1 MNAVALANAYFEAWN
16 ARNAAAIVATFV
28 ERGTYAD
35 PTTNGPLS
43 GAAIGAYA
51 SGLWQ
56 AFPDLAFEIRS
67 AAQTAASTVVAE
79 WTMRGTNT
87 GSFAG
92 LPPTGRA
99 VTLAGVDVIETDAGG
114 LRSVTGY
121 FDSALVPKQL
131 GLQVLV
137 QPHVIGPFAFGNSV
151 TVQSGKKTLPGAF
164 SITTIWNDSSRDAEI
179 RERSAATAREMLPME
194 GFIGLT
200 LARAGGRGITITAWE
215 KPEHAKQMMR
225 SPSHR
230 EAMAKFW
237 SELGDAGFTSVWTPA
252 YINPLW
258 VRCPACR
265 KMNDSAKAAGK
276 CGCGA
281 ALPEPPAFF

>member
-1 MNAVALANAYFEAWN
+1 MC
-16 ARNAAAIVATFV
+16 
-28 ERGTYAD
+28 
-35 PTTNGPLS
+35 S
-43 GAAIGAYA
+43 
-51 SGLWQ
+51 S
-56 AFPDLAFEIRS
+56 DL
-67 AAQTAASTVVAE
+67 
-79 WTMRGTNT
+79 
-87 GSFAG
+87 
-92 LPPTGRA
+92 
-99 VTLAGVDVIETDAGG
+99 
-114 LRSVTGY
+114 
-121 FDSALVPKQL
+121 
-131 GLQVLV
+131 
-137 QPHVIGPFAFGNSV
+137 
-151 TVQSGKKTLPGAF
+151 
-164 SITTIWNDSSRDAEI
+164 TIWNDSSRDAEI